1 MPEAEP
7 PAVAPRR
14 QAQVHATVLVL
25 ACALTLGAFVFA
37 RVQPPT
43 GLSFTVF
50 DRTTWDGRVL
60 LRGVDT
66 TLSFELIGERP
77 FIDWQTYSVEWRG
90 RVDVPSDGAWTFAL
104 VADDVAVLEVDD
116 RVVVDTRGG
125 PASRRTVGTVDLSA
139 GLHEIRL
146 RYVQDGGR
154 HDLDMR
160 WSRDGELFASVP
172 PTRLLPP
179 GVSDTAWRW
188 RWLWP
193 GAVALLVAVVTWFA
207 ARPLH
212 VALARLLARPRVQMV
227 LESLTRP
234 GAAIA
239 LLLAVGLPL
248 RATLLATSPAVLWPD
263 STVFHLTSA
272 DILRGLWAS
281 HDAYRTAVYPFVL
294 AAIVGGRDSAPL
306 GLVLVALQQLAGLG
320 ATAVF
325 YLVGRRVCS
334 PRAALAGALVFA
346 LHPLQL
352 FYEMSVLTE
361 ATFTLGLA
369 VTLWAAMWLYERPGA
384 VAGASLGALAALLVL
399 IRPVAQWYL
408 PALLAVIVACYPRRK
423 MVMRAAAVALLCYAV
438 PMLGWMAVNQAE
450 FGFFGVA
457 LGRGMGLYT
466 RVFEIDGLLPPSPG
480 ADPEMRALWAR
491 ATVERWSPNRVRDE
505 LNYRRR
511 LNAAAADERLYAFA
525 KETAFAH
532 LPGFGVRTV
541 LQWSRLM
548 VAPRDSIRHCPS
560 AVGDYLCSGRSTG
573 ESLPSFPN
581 APSGASR
588 PRDAVVAYVSHVRWP
603 MVPIALLALAG
614 AVAALAGG
622 ATLAPGALVLVT
634 VVCMTAVP
642 AVSQYPHDRFRLPVD
657 ALLFVLAAGGLRRAA
672 VMLVPARA
680 Q

>member
-7 PAVAPRR
+7 PTVAPRR
-14 QAQVHATVLVL
+14 QAQIHASVLIL
-25 ACALTLGAFVFA
+25 AGALALGAFVFA
-37 RVQPPT
+37 RTQPPT
-43 GLSFTVF
+43 GLEFTVF

-60 LRGVDT
+60 LRGLDA

-77 FIDWQTYSVEWRG
+77 FIDWQTYSMEWRG
-90 RVDVPSDGAWTFAL
+90 RVDVPDDGAWTFAL

-116 RVVVDTRGG
+116 RVVVDTRGR
-125 PASRRTVGTVDLSA
+125 PASQRTVGAADLSA
-139 GLHEIRL
+139 GLHDIRL
-146 RYVQDGGR
+146 RYAQDGGR
-154 HDLDMR
+154 HDLDLR

-172 PTRLLPP
+172 STRLVPP
-179 GVSDTAWRW
+179 GVSDAAWRW

-193 GAVALLVAVVTWFA
+193 AAAALLAVVAAWFA

-212 VALARLLARPRVQMV
+212 VVLARLLAHPRALIV

-234 GAAIA
+234 GPALA
-239 LLLAVGLPL
+239 LLMAVGLPL

-263 STVFHLTSA
+263 STVFHLTSV
-272 DILRGLWAS
+272 DIVRGLWAT

-294 AAIVGGRDSAPL
+294 AAIVGGQDSAPL
-306 GLVLVALQQLAGLG
+306 GLVLVALQQLAGLC
-320 ATAVF
+320 AIAVF
-325 YLVGRRVCS
+325 YLVSRRVCS

-384 VAGASLGALAALLVL
+384 VTGASLGALAALLVL

-408 PALLAVIVACYPRRK
+408 PALLAVIAACHPRRT
-423 MVMRAAAVALLCYAV
+423 VLLRAVAVAVICYAV
-438 PMLGWMAVNQAE
+438 PMAGWMAVNQAE

-466 RVFEIDGLLPPSPG
+466 RVFEIDGLSPPSPG

-505 LNYRRR
+505 LNYQRR

-525 KETAFAH
+525 KETALAH
-532 LPGFGVRTV
+532 LPDFGVRTAV
-541 LQWSRLM
+541 QWSRLL
-548 VAPRDSIRHCPS
+548 VAPRDSIRRCPS

-581 APSGASR
+581 APAGTSR
-588 PRDAVVAYVSHVRWP
+588 PRDAVVAYVSQVRWP
-603 MVPIALLALAG
+603 MVPIALLALVG
-614 AVAALAGG
+614 GVAALTGG

-642 AVSQYPHDRFRLPVD
+642 AVSQFPHDRFRLPVD
-657 ALLFVLAAGGLRRAA
+657 ALLFALAAGGLRRVAA
-672 VMLVPARA
+672 MLAPARA